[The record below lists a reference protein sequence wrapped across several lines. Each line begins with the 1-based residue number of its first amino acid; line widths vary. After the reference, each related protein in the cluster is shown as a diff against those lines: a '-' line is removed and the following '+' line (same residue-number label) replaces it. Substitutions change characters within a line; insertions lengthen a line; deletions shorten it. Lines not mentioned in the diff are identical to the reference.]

1 MQHTYF
7 ELRNFKGIVK
17 TRLDFTSRPQGNVYP
32 CVGLNES
39 GKTTILEGLRDCC
52 KIPYAHRFNNSRIM
66 LIWIIAA
73 LLAVNL
79 S

>member
-1 MQHTYF
+1 MDNSGRSERLHSGAWATPMCRSLPSGLADKAGLSERGKAGF
-7 ELRNFKGIVK
+7 E
-17 TRLDFTSRPQGNVYP
+17 RLA
-32 CVGLNES
+32 
-39 GKTTILEGLRDCC
+39 LRDCC
-52 KIPYAHRFNNSRIM
+52 KIPYAQRFSSSRIM